1 MHGTFTIERS
11 IQMNSETLFRK
22 AEKVIPGGV
31 NSPVRAFGSV
41 GGNPIYVE
49 KGQGA
54 YLFDADGQSYLDFC
68 SSWGPL
74 ILGHAAPTVLD
85 AAKSAMDNGLTFGA
99 CNSKEVEMAELLCR
113 VIPSME
119 MVRMVNSGT
128 EATMSAL
135 RLARGYTGRQKVLK
149 FDGCYHGHADYLLVA
164 SGSGLLT
171 GGISTSAGVSAEA
184 ASDVIV
190 LPYNDIEAVK
200 AVFAAKGD
208 EIAAVIV
215 EPIAGNMG
223 LVEPVP
229 GFLETLREETL
240 KTGSIL
246 ILDEVITGFRLG
258 ATSFGTLAQID
269 ADLTCLGK
277 IVGGGMPLAAF
288 GGKKEIM
295 QQLAPLG
302 AVYQAGTLSG
312 NPVAL
317 AAGLATVKALIET
330 NPYPAMAA
338 KAKRIADAV
347 NSMNLPVICAQKGSM
362 FTIFFTESR
371 VLPQNLNDVKCC
383 DTEKFAKYH
392 RLMLDKG
399 FYLSPSQFEL
409 GFISAVQTNEEIDTF
424 IESLKEVLSQL

>member
-1 MHGTFTIERS
+1 
-11 IQMNSETLFRK
+11 MNSETLFRK

>member
-1 MHGTFTIERS
+1 
-11 IQMNSETLFRK
+11 MNSETLFAK
-22 AEKVIPGGV
+22 AAKVIPGGV

-49 KGQGA
+49 KGEGA
-54 YLFDADGQSYLDFC
+54 YLFDADGNKYLDFC

-74 ILGHAAPTVLD
+74 ILGHANPTVLE
-85 AAKSAMDNGLTFGA
+85 AAKSTMDNGLTFGA
-99 CNSKEVEMAELLCR
+99 CNSKEVEMAELLCE

-190 LPYNDIEAVK
+190 LTYNDIEAVK
-200 AVFAAKGD
+200 EVFAAKSN

-223 LVEPVP
+223 LVEPAE
-229 GFLETLREETL
+229 GFLETLREEST
-240 KTGSIL
+240 KAGSVL
-246 ILDEVITGFRLG
+246 ILDEVITGFRMG
-258 ATSFGTLAQID
+258 ATSFGTIAKID

-295 QQLAPLG
+295 QNLAPLG
-302 AVYQAGTLSG
+302 SVYQAGTLSG

-317 AAGLATVKALIET
+317 AAGLATVKTLIES
-330 NPYPAMAA
+330 NPYAAMEV
-338 KAKRIADAV
+338 KATKIAEAV
-347 NSMNLPVICAQKGSM
+347 NSLNLPVICAQKGGM
-362 FTIFFTESR
+362 FTIFFTDSKE
-371 VLPQNLNDVKCC
+371 LPKNLDDVKNC

-392 RLMLDKG
+392 RMMLEKG

-409 GFISAVQTNEEIDTF
+409 GFTSAVQTDEEIDTF
-424 IESLKEVLSQL
+424 IEALKEVLPKVC